1 MQQSNYLAARRLN
14 IHRHGHTQ
22 PHSKKPRGRYPAR
35 LMRRLPI
42 LRGSAVVSSIGEAG
56 NGCIETEQ
64 Y

>member
-1 MQQSNYLAARRLN
+1 MQQANYFAARRLN
-14 IHRHGHTQ
+14 IHCHGHA
-22 PHSKKPRGRYPAR
+22 PPRSKKPRKRYTAR